1 MALLNVDQVMDVLN
15 VRQSQAYQIIRD
27 LNAELKE
34 QGYRVVRGKVE
45 ERYLLEQYRLAE
57 VLNEPKNNKN

>member
-57 VLNEPKNNKN
+57 VLNER